1 MLSSIAQIDFGFLK
15 RDELNCDDNDG
26 NIQLIRNLWATF
38 FYVFTIIAVLI
49 VFLLCLSEG
58 KWLLQ
63 CNAVLHSPAF
73 NVYCVES
80 SFVQHEEFEAEAI
93 VIAII
98 AVGSTTYLRRS
109 AHTITTFWV
118 RC

>member
-1 MLSSIAQIDFGFLK
+1 MNQIATITT
-15 RDELNCDDNDG
+15 G

-49 VFLLCLSEG
+49 VFFFVFRGNGFCNVMQCLILR
-58 KWLLQ
+58 WM
-63 CNAVLHSPAF
+63 AF

-80 SFVQHEEFEAEAI
+80 SFVQHERFEAEAI
-93 VIAII
+93 VTAII

-118 RC
+118 LC